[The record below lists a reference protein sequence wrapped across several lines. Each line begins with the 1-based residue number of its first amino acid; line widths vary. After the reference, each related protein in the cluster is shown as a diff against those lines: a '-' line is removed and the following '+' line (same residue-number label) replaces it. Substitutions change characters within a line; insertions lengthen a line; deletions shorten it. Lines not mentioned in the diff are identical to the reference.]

1 MLTYLTKPTQNYNV
15 NFKCYG
21 NGALY
26 CNIAP
31 MDCILSYTHQI
42 INTSVMLQ
50 MISECYTFVTMCRN
64 IPMYLFDMR
73 KQLTLMLIVA
83 MHAKYVTIVVRRPF
97 TFRCSV

>member
-1 MLTYLTKPTQNYNV
+1 
-15 NFKCYG
+15 
-21 NGALY
+21 
-26 CNIAP
+26 
-31 MDCILSYTHQI
+31 
-42 INTSVMLQ
+42 MLQ